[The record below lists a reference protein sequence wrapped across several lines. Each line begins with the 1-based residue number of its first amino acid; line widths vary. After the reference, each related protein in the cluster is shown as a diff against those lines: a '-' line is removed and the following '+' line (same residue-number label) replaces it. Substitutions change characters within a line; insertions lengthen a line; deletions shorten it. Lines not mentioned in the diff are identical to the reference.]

1 MENPVIGQIQ
11 LFGFN
16 FPPRGWAFCHG
27 QILAINQNPALFS
40 LLGTMYGGDGQS
52 TFALP
57 DLRGRVAIGF
67 GQGPGLSQRTIG
79 EFSGAENVTLSP
91 HQMPVH
97 THQLMISDGIGTT
110 DTANGNYLANGA
122 VTIAR
127 GNTVPAN
134 IYATGQN
141 GQLNPNAVGIQGGS
155 QPHNNMQPYLTL
167 NYCIALQGIFPSR
180 N

>member
-1 MENPVIGQIQ
+1 MEEPFIGQIQ

-16 FPPRGWAFCHG
+16 YAPRGWAFCHG
-27 QILAINQNPALFS
+27 QILAINQYTALFS
-40 LLGTMYGGDGQS
+40 LLGTMYGGNGQS

-67 GQGPGLSQRTIG
+67 GQGPSLSQRTLG
-79 EFSGAENVTLSP
+79 EFAGAENVTLSP

-97 THQLMISDGIGTT
+97 THQLMISNGTGTT
-110 DTANGNYLANGA
+110 DTANGNFLANGA

-127 GNTVPAN
+127 GNIVPAN
-134 IYATGQN
+134 IYGTGQN
-141 GQLNPNAVGIQGGS
+141 GQLNSNAVSSQGGS

-167 NYCIALQGIFPSR
+167 NYCIALQGVFPSR